1 MIQLV
6 DVILSCNRLGITCRD
21 IKISNVTPP
30 LPIIQRQRDIQKN
43 SRNNYEYER

>member
-21 IKISNVTPP
+21 IKTSNVTPP
-30 LPIIQRQRDIQKN
+30 LPIIQRQRDIMNKIMKQL
-43 SRNNYEYER
+43 